1 MGYSVVR
8 EKRQKSKFPFFHYSK
23 RRVMPPNRKEKFQLQ
38 RDPFLLFLPFLVFY
52 IIIVSVLQAN
62 GFWGD
67 EERYYVLSQH
77 LLHGYYS
84 SPAPNVSFE
93 NGPGY
98 PIAIAPFVALRLPL
112 LYIKLL
118 NAVLY
123 YLSVIFLFKVLNQ
136 YVSFKI
142 TFYVCLFWACYFNAY
157 EFMPLISVE
166 SLTVFLL
173 TLILFLST
181 KAFQPAYSKKYIIL
195 SGFFLGYLALTKIVF
210 GYVLLVLLI
219 GSGLFWVF
227 YKRKTNYRRAI
238 IILALAFLTTS
249 PYLIYTFN
257 FTGRIFYWGTSSGT
271 NLYWMSSPH
280 EGEYGNWYGDLPLEK
295 TQANKDNI
303 KSFGGGGFN
312 LKNRTNTIQGVN
324 DSVTLYHQKDFD
336 EINKYTG
343 VERDDAFKRIALRN
357 IKAYPM
363 KYIKN
368 CFSNLGRMLFNY
380 PYSYSIQKPGTLLRI
395 PLNGVVIFLMLFS
408 MIPALMNWKKIPFS
422 LRFALILTVIYLG
435 GSVLESAEFRMF
447 TIIVP
452 VLLLWITFILQK
464 CLKIQLSFVDKENQI
479 S

>member
-1 MGYSVVR
+1 
-8 EKRQKSKFPFFHYSK
+8 
-23 RRVMPPNRKEKFQLQ
+23 
-38 RDPFLLFLPFLVFY
+38 
-52 IIIVSVLQAN
+52 
-62 GFWGD
+62 
-67 EERYYVLSQH
+67 
-77 LLHGYYS
+77 
-84 SPAPNVSFE
+84 
-93 NGPGY
+93 
-98 PIAIAPFVALRLPL
+98 
-112 LYIKLL
+112 
-118 NAVLY
+118 
-123 YLSVIFLFKVLNQ
+123 
-136 YVSFKI
+136 
-142 TFYVCLFWACYFNAY
+142 
-157 EFMPLISVE
+157 
-166 SLTVFLL
+166 
-173 TLILFLST
+173 
-181 KAFQPAYSKKYIIL
+181 
-195 SGFFLGYLALTKIVF
+195 
-210 GYVLLVLLI
+210 
-219 GSGLFWVF
+219 
-227 YKRKTNYRRAI
+227 
-238 IILALAFLTTS
+238 
-249 PYLIYTFN
+249 
-257 FTGRIFYWGTSSGT
+257 
-271 NLYWMSSPH
+271 
-280 EGEYGNWYGDLPLEK
+280 LEK